1 MKRPPVPKFSSD
13 SAAKAAKKITA
24 IFEEYLKNLPVEERE
39 ARLEAFERGVAK
51 ASCEKRSRAT
61 LATRQRKRAS
71 RKKSSRKS

>member
-24 IFEEYLKNLPVEERE
+24 IFEEYLNNLPVEERE

-51 ASCEKRSRAT
+51 NSREKRSCAT
-61 LATRQRKRAS
+61 PATRRPKRAS
-71 RKKSSRKS
+71 RGKSSRKN